1 MLYLRGMK
9 KISSFIKNWALPFAM
24 LAGAL
29 AYFGFVAL
37 PLSADVHALAADVLS
52 VVQPGLIFAMLF
64 LTFCKVSLH
73 DLHPRLWHLWLLLIQ
88 TGSYALL
95 ALGAIAVPDGWMRV
109 LFEGAMVCM
118 ICPTATASAVI
129 VGKLGGNVSSLIT
142 YIIVSNFVISVWA
155 PVWLPIVNPD
165 EGLTFSVSFFMIV
178 GKVFPI
184 LICPMAASWLIRH
197 FLPKLFN
204 VFVRHANWAFDLWCV
219 SLALA
224 ITVTVKSIVHSHV
237 SIWTMVGLA
246 AISLICCLIQFRAG
260 KALGARQGDRIAAG
274 QALGQ
279 KNTVFAIWM
288 AYTFLTPVVSI
299 VGGFYS
305 VWHNVINSYQLYKAR
320 KAGVNQ

>member
-1 MLYLRGMK
+1 MK
-9 KISSFIKNWALPFAM
+9 TVLSFIKNWALPFAM

-29 AYFGFVAL
+29 AYFVFVSL
-37 PLSADVHALAADVLS
+37 PLSPEVHVLAADVLS
-52 VVQPGLIFAMLF
+52 VFQPALIFAMLF
-64 LTFCKVSLH
+64 LTFCKVSFH
-73 DLHPRLWHLWLLLIQ
+73 DLRPRMWHLWLLLIQ
-88 TGSYALL
+88 AGSYALL
-95 ALGAIAVPDGWMRV
+95 ALLALALPEEGWGR
-109 LFEGAMVCM
+109 LLAEGAMVCM

-129 VGKLGGNVSSLIT
+129 VGKLGGNVAHLIT
-142 YIIVSNFVISVWA
+142 YIIVSNIVISIWA
-155 PVWLPIVNPD
+155 PVWLPLVNPH

-184 LICPMAASWLIRH
+184 LICPMIAAWFVRH
-197 FLPKLFN
+197 FFPRLFR

-237 SIWTMVGLA
+237 SLWTMLGLA
-246 AISLICCLIQFRAG
+246 VVSLACCLIQFRSG
-260 KALGARQGDRIAAG
+260 RALGQRSGDRIAAG

-288 AYTFLTPVVSI
+288 AYTFMTPVVSI

-305 VWHNVINSYQLYKAR
+305 VWHNVINSYQLYQAR
-320 KAGVNQ
+320 KENRKVNAAK